1 MTGGA
6 TLPSPSLWSDG
17 ILSSI
22 FTKTYPKPIT
32 TYYPYTS
39 ATITPAQPT
48 SIANSTTG
56 THASSLSGTE
66 SGLKITLAVSICLGS
81 TSIALLIWL
90 VFRRLA
96 HRRSLNQ
103 ETQLHGTRDDLKLD
117 KRPQIYKQSSDY
129 MMISTSGTYL
139 TGEKLSR
146 LQSTLPEKTCT
157 EFTTITVQPQS
168 DRNFIYEL
176 DSEYFPFPN
185 SSNKKLTVE
194 KHFQTNAS
202 NYHQRRVRLERGE
215 TQRAATC
222 TTSRSVRRQHLD
234 GHKYSLRLRR
244 FKEPQPIIKANHQL
258 KVYCQELH
266 GSLLFMG
273 VLLDGEAFL

>member
-1 MTGGA
+1 MTGGV

-22 FTKTYPKPIT
+22 ITKTYTKPIM

-39 ATITPAQPT
+39 ATVTPAQPT
-48 SIANSTTG
+48 SIANSTMG
-56 THASSLSGTE
+56 THATSPNGTE
-66 SGLKITLAVSICLGS
+66 SGLKTTLTVSICLGS

-96 HRRSLNQ
+96 HRRSLNK
-103 ETQLHGTRDDLKLD
+103 ETQLHGTRDDTKLD

-129 MMISTSGTYL
+129 MMFSTSGTYL
-139 TGEKLSR
+139 TGEKTSR
-146 LQSTLPEKTCT
+146 PQSAVPEKTCT
-157 EFTTITVQPQS
+157 EFTTITVQPQT

-176 DSEYFPFPN
+176 DSEYFPLPN

-202 NYHQRRVRLERGE
+202 NCHPRRVRLDRGE
-215 TQRAATC
+215 TQRVATC
-222 TTSRSVRRQHLD
+222 TTSRSVRRKHLD

-244 FKEPQPIIKANHQL
+244 FKELQPNIKANHQL
-258 KVYCQELH
+258 KVHCQELH

-273 VLLDGEAFL
+273 VLIDGEAFL